1 MKDDKIISKKAMMRD
16 LMEKMMKDNDLI
28 SRSALLSNLKEQI
41 PDVENISLFMQ
52 IIETQ
57 LPAKNIKYDEVL
69 LSEHPDK
76 ERVINII
83 IFTLMMGITMLLAVF
98 ILR

>member
-1 MKDDKIISKKAMMRD
+1 MSHEDDKIISKKAMMRD

-52 IIETQ
+52 
-57 LPAKNIKYDEVL
+57 
-69 LSEHPDK
+69 
-76 ERVINII
+76 
-83 IFTLMMGITMLLAVF
+83 
-98 ILR
+98 